1 MPRLVVRPKRNFSLH
16 CFATCGGFAE
26 LVYFGAVVQLTLLQ
40 QFCRYNV
47 YEQRRNLQVCADLCK
62 FFVAQLTI
70 LQYFP
75 LFVFSFGIDIALT

>member
-1 MPRLVVRPKRNFSLH
+1 MYENVMNF
-16 CFATCGGFAE
+16 G
-26 LVYFGAVVQLTLLQ
+26 VVVQLTILQ
-40 QFCRYNV
+40 QFCRYDM

-70 LQYFP
+70 LRLQYFP